1 MPAQILVSAGE
12 ASGDHYAAG
21 VVTQLRRLLP
31 GVEFFGCT
39 GVEMRAAGV
48 RTVVDSASLS
58 VLGLVEVLRHIPRI
72 YGEFRKLVRAAQS
85 NRPVAAIL
93 TDSPDFHLR
102 LAVKLRKQGIPV
114 FYLIAPQAWAWR
126 AGRARILQRNVREL
140 HCIFPFE
147 EKFFRDRGVNAH
159 YIGHPLAGTVR
170 PAHDRESF
178 LLKHGIALDRQLGC
192 SLVTLCPGSRH
203 GETAR
208 HLGPLREA
216 VARIEARRPGTSFLL
231 AVPAGATER
240 YGAEFYAPLTAGGLV
255 RIVEGE
261 TRDCMAHADVT
272 LAASGT
278 VAMEAA
284 LLGTPLVSFY
294 RVSPLTWHIGRPLV
308 DVPFYTMVNLVA
320 GKRVIPELIQDDMTG
335 ERIAAEALV
344 LLESESARNEMKAGL
359 DEVARLLASQGDP
372 LKESARRIAAS
383 LLMEMDRGDIG

>member
-1 MPAQILVSAGE
+1 MPPQILVSAGE

-21 VVTQLRRLLP
+21 VVAHLRPLLP

-39 GVEMRAAGV
+39 GPEMRAAGV

-72 YGEFRKLVRAAQS
+72 YGEFRKLVRAAQTS
-85 NRPVAAIL
+85 RPVAAIL

-102 LAVKLRKQGIPV
+102 LAVKLRKLGIPV

-170 PAHDRESF
+170 PSLDRESF
-178 LLKHGIALDRQLGC
+178 LRKHGIALDS
-192 SLVTLCPGSRH
+192 SLITLCPGSRH

-216 VARIEARRPGTSFLL
+216 VERISARRPGTSFLL

-240 YGAEFYAPLTAGGLV
+240 YGTEFYAPLTGGGLV

-261 TRDCMAHADVT
+261 TRDAMAHSDVT

-308 DVPFYTMVNLVA
+308 NVPFYTMVNLVA
-320 GKRVIPELIQDDMTG
+320 GKRVIAELIQDDMTG
-335 ERIAAEALV
+335 ERIASEALV

-359 DEVARLLASQGDP
+359 GEVARLLASHGDP
-372 LKESARRIAAS
+372 LEESARRIAAS
-383 LLMEMDRGDIG
+383 LLMEPGLRDIS

>member
-1 MPAQILVSAGE
+1 MPPQILVSAGE

-21 VVTQLRRLLP
+21 VVAHLRPLLP

-39 GVEMRAAGV
+39 GPEMRAAGV

-72 YGEFRKLVRAAQS
+72 YGEFRKLVRAAQTS
-85 NRPVAAIL
+85 RPVAAIL

-102 LAVKLRKQGIPV
+102 LAVKLRKLGIPV

-170 PAHDRESF
+170 PSLDRESF
-178 LLKHGIALDRQLGC
+178 LRKHGIALDS
-192 SLVTLCPGSRH
+192 SLITLCPGSRH

-216 VARIEARRPGTSFLL
+216 VERISARRPGTSFLL
-231 AVPAGATER
+231 AVPASATER
-240 YGAEFYAPLTAGGLV
+240 YGTEFYAPLTGGELV

-261 TRDCMAHADVT
+261 TRDAMAHSDVT

-308 DVPFYTMVNLVA
+308 NVPFYTMVNLVA
-320 GKRVIPELIQDDMTG
+320 GKRVIAELIQDDMTG
-335 ERIAAEALV
+335 ERIASEALV

-359 DEVARLLASQGDP
+359 GEVARLLASHGDP
-372 LKESARRIAAS
+372 LEESARRIAAS
-383 LLMEMDRGDIG
+383 LLMEPGLRDIG

>member
-1 MPAQILVSAGE
+1 MPPQILVSAGE

-21 VVTQLRRLLP
+21 VVTHLRPLLP

-39 GVEMRAAGV
+39 GAEMRAAGV

-72 YGEFRKLVRAAQS
+72 YGEFHKLVRAAKA
-85 NRPVAAIL
+85 NRPIAAIL

-102 LAVKLRKQGIPV
+102 LAVKLRKLGIPV

-147 EKFFRDRGVNAH
+147 EKYFRDRGVDAH

-170 PAHDRESF
+170 STLGRESF
-178 LLKHGIALDRQLGC
+178 LGKHGIALDRPLI
-192 SLVTLCPGSRH
+192 TLCPGSRH

-216 VARIEARRPGTSFLL
+216 VERISARRPGTSFLL
-231 AVPAGATER
+231 AVPAGAPER
-240 YGAEFYAPLTAGGLV
+240 FGAGFYEPLTGGGVV

-261 TRDCMAHADVT
+261 TRDAMAHSDVT

-294 RVSPLTWHIGRPLV
+294 RVSPLTWRIGRPLV
-308 DVPFYTMVNLVA
+308 NVPFYTMVNLVA
-320 GKRVIPELIQDDMTG
+320 QERVIPELIQDDMTG

-344 LLESESARNEMKAGL
+344 LLESETARSEMKAGL
-359 DEVARLLASQGDP
+359 GEVARLLASHGDP
-372 LKESARRIAAS
+372 LEESARRIAAS
-383 LLMEMDRGDIG
+383 LLTGIQVK

>member
-1 MPAQILVSAGE
+1 MPPQILVSAGE

-21 VVTQLRRLLP
+21 VVTRLRLLLP

-39 GVEMRAAGV
+39 GAEMRAAGV

-72 YGEFRKLVRAAQS
+72 YSEFRKLVRVAEAS
-85 NRPVAAIL
+85 RPIAAIL

-102 LAVKLRKQGIPV
+102 LAAKLRNLGIPV

-170 PAHDRESF
+170 PALNRESF
-178 LLKHGIALDRQLGC
+178 LRKHGLALDQ
-192 SLVTLCPGSRH
+192 SLVTLCPGSRR

-216 VARIEARRPGTSFLL
+216 VERVSARRPETAFLL
-231 AVPAGATER
+231 AVPAGAIER
-240 YGAEFYAPLTAGGLV
+240 YGAGFYEPLTGGGLV

-261 TRDCMAHADVT
+261 TRDAMAHSDVT

-308 DVPFYTMVNLVA
+308 NVPFYTMVNLVA
-320 GKRVIPELIQDDMTG
+320 EKRVIPELIQDDMTG
-335 ERIAAEALV
+335 ERIASEALI
-344 LLESESARNEMKAGL
+344 LLESESKRSEMKAGL
-359 DEVARLLASQGDP
+359 GEVARRLASNGDP
-372 LKESARRIAAS
+372 LEESARRIAAS
-383 LLMEMDRGDIG
+383 LLTESRLSDIG